1 MISPHHYRLSIYTE
15 ATEWPGPEAAPAL
28 RRQLRQGLRQTH
40 PGLEEA
46 CQPAL
51 SGPLLVPLVASAPKP
66 ASSAR
71 SLRHRCLKPSEPGC
85 RTWYQTRTSIVAPS
99 PKRPAPSPHGGCSE
113 PSRIETLHFPRA
125 GRRKVSSHGSLQL
138 SVGLHSRAVGPRGIQ
153 TEPEAAP
160 PDNWLLRP
168 PLTELRPRPA
178 PPERGR
184 CLSLRTGVQRT
195 RRAWEALAE
204 ERAPA
209 SVCACVHHPS
219 REG

>member
-1 MISPHHYRLSIYTE
+1 MSTRAVRSAARPASSL
-15 ATEWPGPEAAPAL
+15 GPRCP
-28 RRQLRQGLRQTH
+28 
-40 PGLEEA
+40 
-46 CQPAL
+46 
-51 SGPLLVPLVASAPKP
+51 PKP

-71 SLRHRCLKPSEPGC
+71 SLRHRCLKPGEPGC

-125 GRRKVSSHGSLQL
+125 GRRKVTSHGSLQL

-160 PDNWLLRP
+160 ADNWLLPP

-178 PPERGR
+178 PPERGC
-184 CLSLRTGVQRT
+184 CLGLGTGVQRT
-195 RRAWEALAE
+195 HRAWEALAE

-209 SVCACVHHPS
+209 SVCACVHPS
-219 REG
+219 LKGGVKGGQ